1 MLYVPAGSISA
12 YQSANGWKG
21 FSNILPISAKETE
34 TTSVQAEPTDNS
46 VSVSWPQV
54 SGAASYELVIKDK
67 DGNVVCTLIFN
78 AQGQLTS
85 IAFNAPSR
93 DGAPQHTQTAG
104 FLFTITGL
112 EAGTDYNLTIT
123 AKNSN
128 DQVVDKKEV
137 SFHTN
142 WPNAIE
148 NLQVE
153 DDQPVKVYH
162 EGQICILRGEKVYTV
177 TGQEVK

>member
-1 MLYVPAGSISA
+1 MAPDA
-12 YQSANGWKG
+12 
-21 FSNILPISAKETE
+21 
-34 TTSVQAEPTDNS
+34 
-46 VSVSWPQV
+46 
-54 SGAASYELVIKDK
+54 VIQMEEYA
-67 DGNVVCTLIFN
+67 CTLIFN

-104 FLFTITGL
+104 FSYTITGL

-128 DQVVDKKEV
+128 GQVVDKKEV
-137 SFHTN
+137 SFKTN
-142 WPNAIE
+142 GLEPIE
-148 NLQVE
+148 NVYIE
-153 DDQPVKVYH
+153 GDKPVKVLH
-162 EGQICILRGEKVYTV
+162 DGQIYILRGEKVYTV